1 MIEEHLNRIRSKED
15 ESRSRLAAAEAEA
28 SELVE
33 KARASG
39 TSHLDDVQTECGELE
54 RSLMAAARRN
64 ADERIA
70 ALRAESAKKLAALA
84 VLARKNQEKALEIIM
99 REFHEGV

>member
-1 MIEEHLNRIRSKED
+1 MIEEHLNRIRATED

-28 SELVE
+28 AELVE

-39 TSHLDDVQTECGELE
+39 MQHLDEVRTECGELE

-64 ADERIA
+64 ADGRIG

-84 VLARKNQEKALEIIM
+84 VLAHKNQEKALEIIVK
-99 REFHEGV
+99 EFHEGV